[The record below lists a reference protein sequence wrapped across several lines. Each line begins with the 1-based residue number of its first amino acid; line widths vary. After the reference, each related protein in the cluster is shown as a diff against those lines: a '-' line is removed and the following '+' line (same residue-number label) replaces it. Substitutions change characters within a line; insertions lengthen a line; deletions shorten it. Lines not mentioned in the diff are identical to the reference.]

1 VFVELGFG
9 AHFPPKGASNLEW
22 GTLKD
27 PGMAL
32 AGFQCTSIS
41 GLDVVQG
48 SYWRC
53 NPMLFVGGTC
63 DRPQIQRKCT

>member
-1 VFVELGFG
+1 MFVELGFG
-9 AHFPPKGASNLEW
+9 AHFPSKGASNLEW

-48 SYWRC
+48 S
-53 NPMLFVGGTC
+53 F
-63 DRPQIQRKCT
+63 